1 MSFTPTSI
9 VHECLICERQFIVSE
24 EAITD
29 WIDDKHANNR
39 EDAID
44 FVQWCMECITGK
56 PHPEELP
63 KR

>member
-1 MSFTPTSI
+1 MRFTPTSV
-9 VHECLICERQFIVSE
+9 VHECLMCARRFIVSE

-29 WIDDKHANNR
+29 WIDDKHAQTR

-44 FVQWCMECITGK
+44 FVLWCSECIDGT
-56 PHPEELP
+56 PHPEERP